1 MGDSSDLPTSRPL
14 DHPLPA
20 GMRDL
25 LPEQA
30 ASRRRLSRLLLE
42 RFALYGYAVVTPP
55 VFEFAEVLERGLGTL
70 APEDVLRFIEP
81 ESGEVAALRP
91 DMTPQIA
98 RIVATRLQGR
108 PPPFRLCYEGTV
120 LRRRSGRARKHRQ
133 IPQVGVELA
142 GVRAPEGDI
151 ELLALAADAMRAAG
165 LSEFAID
172 LGNAGVARA
181 LLSPLHPEVQ
191 ARVSE
196 ALAHKDAS
204 AVAAACAAAGAPN
217 AEALTALPTL
227 HGGRDALVEGVS
239 RLASSPAAAQAA
251 NLLSLFDAAASS
263 GLGGHLTA
271 DLGEVRGFAYYTGTI
286 FNLYAAGTGDA
297 VGSGGRYDELL
308 GRFGWALPAAGFGL
322 DLDRLA
328 EALESIGTEE
338 PGTLRVVVVGGVN
351 HPGLADLRGRG
362 LAAVSMPDRVSAL
375 AWARAWGFSHVLD
388 ASEWVDART
397 GASIASP
404 VGERADR

>member
-30 ASRRRLSRLLLE
+30 ASRRRLSRQLLE
-42 RFALYGYAVVTPP
+42 CFALYGYAVVTPP

-70 APEDVLRFIEP
+70 PPADVLRFIEP

-91 DMTPQIA
+91 DMTPQVA
-98 RIVATRLQGR
+98 RIVATRLRGR

-142 GVRAPEGDI
+142 GVSAPTGDL
-151 ELLALAADAMRAAG
+151 ELLALAADALRAAG
-165 LSEFAID
+165 LKEFTID

-181 LLSPLHPEVQ
+181 LLSPLPPEVQ
-191 ARVSE
+191 YRVSE

-204 AVAAACAAAGAPN
+204 AVAEACRAASAPN
-217 AEALTALPTL
+217 GEALATLPTL
-227 HGGRDALVEGVS
+227 QGGRDALVEGVA
-239 RLASSPAAAQAA
+239 RLSKSPAASQARS
-251 NLLSLFDAAASS
+251 LLSLFDAAASG

-286 FNLYAAGTGDA
+286 FHLYAAGTGDA

-328 EALESIGTEE
+328 EALSPTGSEE
-338 PGTLRVVVVGGVN
+338 PDSVRVVIVGGHD
-351 HPGLADLRGRG
+351 HPGLGELRGRG
-362 LAAVSMPDRVSAL
+362 LAAVAIPDRSAAV

-404 VGERADR
+404 VGERVDR